1 MSWIAKEFF
10 EASPMLVLPVVALIL
25 FVTVFLGLSLKTLL
39 MKRGEADRHAHLAL
53 EGEGPLDGAHEEVSR
68 G

>member
-25 FVTVFLGLSLKTLL
+25 FVTIFLGLSLKTLL
-39 MKRGEADRHAHLAL
+39 MKR
-53 EGEGPLDGAHEEVSR
+53 
-68 G
+68 